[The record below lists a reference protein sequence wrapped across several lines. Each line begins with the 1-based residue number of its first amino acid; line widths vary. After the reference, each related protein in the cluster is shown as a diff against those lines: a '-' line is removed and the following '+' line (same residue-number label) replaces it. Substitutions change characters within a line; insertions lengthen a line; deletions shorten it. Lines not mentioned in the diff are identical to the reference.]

1 MSKSFIRLPD
11 DYKIPVSVN
20 DNHVTEKQRSIQ
32 IDITN
37 TNPHEYFLNLFWAK
51 DKQSEL
57 SHIGK
62 FKLNLMEMVKE
73 GYLRQES
80 SSIIRLIMIRTGT
93 GDIYLRLNKKS
104 PEIHLGNINTRPV
117 MLANLSY
124 NIYSWR
130 APYINPKAKHEY
142 ANKFPGHES
151 LNFNFYKNGIDCD
164 KYVHGYFQWTNDPVN
179 FKEGGTVIF
188 YSMNTEKRI
197 GEIVGVYGGV
207 SILDEPIR
215 MYSEDFENNEA
226 IFSIRAEKNLSMLFP
241 IPMKA
246 EKYKTTSSSR
256 LVGQTG
262 YSYYKEDIA
271 IQIILDQIKM
281 LVNGN
286 GRKDELTK
294 LQKIYEHLTN
304 EILNIS
310 ELLMNNTEENE
321 LYEAFKN
328 DRDAIVKDLNSLEEF
343 DDEQVE
349 VKGKKYKRDL
359 KTIIQLKILR
369 DYQCQIC
376 STRIRKSN
384 GSFYIEAAHIKPKSL
399 RGRETPDNILILCPN
414 HHKEFDYGSLN
425 ILEHDEDQIRFSLNK
440 RIYDISLKVE

>member
-164 KYVHGYFQWTNDPVN
+164 KYA
-179 FKEGGTVIF
+179 
-188 YSMNTEKRI
+188 
-197 GEIVGVYGGV
+197 V
-207 SILDEPIR
+207 S
-215 MYSEDFENNEA
+215 Y
-226 IFSIRAEKNLSMLFP
+226 
-241 IPMKA
+241 
-246 EKYKTTSSSR
+246 T
-256 LVGQTG
+256 
-262 YSYYKEDIA
+262 
-271 IQIILDQIKM
+271 
-281 LVNGN
+281 
-286 GRKDELTK
+286 
-294 LQKIYEHLTN
+294 HLTLPT
-304 EILNIS
+304 IL
-310 ELLMNNTEENE
+310 L
-321 LYEAFKN
+321 
-328 DRDAIVKDLNSLEEF
+328 V
-343 DDEQVE
+343 
-349 VKGKKYKRDL
+349 
-359 KTIIQLKILR
+359 
-369 DYQCQIC
+369 
-376 STRIRKSN
+376 
-384 GSFYIEAAHIKPKSL
+384 
-399 RGRETPDNILILCPN
+399 
-414 HHKEFDYGSLN
+414 
-425 ILEHDEDQIRFSLNK
+425 
-440 RIYDISLKVE
+440 